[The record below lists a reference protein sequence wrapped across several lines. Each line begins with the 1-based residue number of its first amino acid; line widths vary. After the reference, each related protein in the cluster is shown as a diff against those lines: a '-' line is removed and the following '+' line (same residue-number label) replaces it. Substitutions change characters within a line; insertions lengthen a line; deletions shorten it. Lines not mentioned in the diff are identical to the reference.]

1 MAGDAPYFH
10 ELYDPHF
17 TQYPQN
23 PRVFLANDTWIL
35 WILREVWVV
44 QLVEVWSIA
53 SHEQKPPHGSSRA

>member
-1 MAGDAPYFH
+1 
-10 ELYDPHF
+10 
-17 TQYPQN
+17 
-23 PRVFLANDTWIL
+23 L